1 MAIKIGGTTVIDDSR
16 NLVNVTGFKTINSTP
31 ILGTGD
37 IAATTLNTVSTTPQ
51 FTAYTPTPVQYVAL
65 LVQPPYPLSPGPLTT
80 YTGSSDTTGSG
91 MHRVLDLLPEPP
103 NDALLKSYDASV
115 SVSTSTIPGPP
126 DQGPSGTNYQYLL
139 RLRSEYRS
147 VT

>member
-37 IAATTLNTVSTTPQ
+37 IAATGSSTVSTTPQ
-51 FTAYTPTPVQYVAL
+51 LTAYTPLQTVASTNYQSPPSLQYNYSVN
-65 LVQPPYPLSPGPLTT
+65 Y
-80 YTGSSDTTGSG
+80 SSGLDT
-91 MHRVLDLLPEPP
+91 MLRNIVEPP
-103 NDALLKSYDASV
+103 GDALLQNWDIAV
-115 SVSTSTIPGPP
+115 SRTTSTIPGPP
-126 DQGPSGTNYQYLL
+126 DGNPPPSTGYLFRA